1 MFAHTK
7 RLVTVLAPHSLE
19 RWKHF
24 GQRSIVKTISNR
36 PCLWLVERRYSK
48 GKAYEVANL
57 CPNQPF
63 LVKIDAETSNKKLS
77 RQLPVTLDVQPGQ
90 VLFVFYMAARISVTA
105 TIEND
110 TVSETEVRDPI
121 K

>member
-1 MFAHTK
+1 M
-7 RLVTVLAPHSLE
+7 
-19 RWKHF
+19 
-24 GQRSIVKTISNR
+24 
-36 PCLWLVERRYSK
+36 
-48 GKAYEVANL
+48 ANL

-77 RQLPVTLDVQPGQ
+77 RQLPVTLHVQPGQ
-90 VLFVFYMAARISVTA
+90 VLFVFYMEARISVTA

-110 TVSETEVRDPI
+110 TVSETEVRDLI